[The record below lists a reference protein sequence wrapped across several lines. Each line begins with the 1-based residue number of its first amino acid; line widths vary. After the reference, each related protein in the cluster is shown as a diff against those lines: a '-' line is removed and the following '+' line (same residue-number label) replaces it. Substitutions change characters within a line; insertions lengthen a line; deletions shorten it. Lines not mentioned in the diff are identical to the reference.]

1 MTCAEVRRLGDSF
14 LADALLVEANHEVLA
29 HVRGCHACRSFLA
42 DCRVRGSLR
51 GAWDRSQELAA
62 RPEFINSLAATL
74 APGASHARG
83 RTPRWRR
90 WPALAAAAVVITA
103 LGVAGQIGI
112 GALRWSAL
120 VHAAAG
126 DHRDCAV
133 AFRLRERPISLE
145 EAAQRLDPAFESL
158 AALELPSSGPRGSL
172 RVLERHACLF
182 EGRWFAHLVLRYDG
196 RLVSVVIGDGHRPW
210 FGPSTQQVGDFS
222 VAAFSASRHAVLLVA
237 ALDSQATLELA
248 RAVVPPVSRA
258 LSGS

>member
-1 MTCAEVRRLGDSF
+1 MTCAELRRLVDSF
-14 LADALLVEANHEVLA
+14 LADHRL
-29 HVRGCHACRSFLA
+29 
-42 DCRVRGSLR
+42 RGSLR
-51 GAWDRSQELAA
+51 GAWNRSQEFAP
-62 RPEFINSLAATL
+62 RPEFIASLAATL
-74 APGASHARG
+74 APGASRARG
-83 RTPRWRR
+83 RTRRPR

-103 LGVAGQIGI
+103 LVLAGRDGM

-158 AALELPSSGPRGSL
+158 AALELPSRGPRGSI

-196 RLVSVVIGDGHRPW
+196 RLVSVVIRDGRRPW
-210 FGPSTQQVGDFS
+210 FGPSTKQVGGFS
-222 VAAFSASRHAVLLVA
+222 VAAFSASRHAVLVVA
-237 ALDSQATLELA
+237 ALDSQETLELA
-248 RAVVPPVSRA
+248 RAVVPPVAVA